1 MANSAVLMQLIR
13 VGLEVRKQYFI
24 TSLNRNRAI
33 LIEDG
38 GHFISLYV
46 GSNKFCIKS
55 VILYALYQVKTGGLP
70 VYVSILTKSPRP
82 LQLQTGISRLR
93 VQTQHLRIPSSSS
106 MHSSPSPP
114 SGAQRRVG
122 GYSVYKLRVRPFIH

>member
-1 MANSAVLMQLIR
+1 MFGKRGKQGDQAFTRIPDQLRALPVVGDQIFPQQLSAL
-13 VGLEVRKQYFI
+13 RK
-24 TSLNRNRAI
+24 S
-33 LIEDG
+33 
-38 GHFISLYV
+38 SV
-46 GSNKFCIKS
+46 KFCIKS

-70 VYVSILTKSPRP
+70 VYVSILTKLPPSP

-122 GYSVYKLRVRPFIH
+122 GYRVYKLQVRPFIH

>member
-70 VYVSILTKSPRP
+70 VYVSILTKSP